1 MAQKRMFS
9 LHIVDT
15 DKFMDMSTSAQAL
28 YFHLGMHGDDDGFV
42 ASPRKIAR
50 SAGCN
55 DDDMRLLAA
64 KGFIIPMDS
73 GVVVITDWKVN
84 NTIKSDRYSPTI
96 YQRERELLQVDSTGR
111 YQVGTQLEPECVQ
124 DGFTVESQY
133 SIDKYSIDKGSK
145 VDKPPRSSFIPP
157 TVEQVR
163 EYICEKGYS
172 VDAERFVD
180 YYTSNGWM
188 VGKNKMKDW
197 KAAVRTWSKGEV
209 QKPSGRNA
217 CNPSGQLGVAELEAI
232 QRVLNDNQ

>member
-64 KGFIIPMDS
+64 KGFIIPLES

-96 YQRERELLQVDSTGR
+96 YQKEKELLQVDSTGR
-111 YQVGTQLEPECVQ
+111 YSIGTKLEPECIQ
-124 DGFTVESQY
+124 NG
-133 SIDKYSIDKGSK
+133 SIMEPQLSIGKYSTDKENK
-145 VDKPPRSSFIPP
+145 ADKPPHPRFSPP
-157 TVEQVR
+157 SVEEVQA
-163 EYICEKGYS
+163 YCIEKGYA
-172 VDAERFVD
+172 VDPARFVD
-180 YYTSNGWM
+180 YYTSNGWK
-188 VGKNKMKDW
+188 VGKNPMKDW
-197 KAAVRTWSKGEV
+197 KAAVRNWNGKEHDRSGKTESKPLWTVGTTV
-209 QKPSGRNA
+209 
-217 CNPSGQLGVAELEAI
+217 
-232 QRVLNDNQ
+232 